1 MEDFSDIVRY
11 CKVYGNIDLNL
22 NKYND
27 KEFPMVMTSMSLLL
41 EEYNSINGVG

>member
-1 MEDFSDIVRY
+1 MEDFSGIVRY
-11 CKVYGNIDLNL
+11 CKAFGTIDLNL

-27 KEFPMVMTSMSLLL
+27 KEFPMTSMSLLL